1 MYGLIW
7 DLLPGPFLVKLALA
21 LGLLVAVFFGLM
33 EFVFP
38 WLSALMPY
46 NDVAV

>member
-7 DLLPGPFLVKLALA
+7 DLLPGPFVVKLVLA
-21 LGLLVAVFFGLM
+21 LGLFAAVFFGLM